1 MAKNRVLGRGLG
13 SLIPNAPKNEES
25 PFPREVVRTLLEPN
39 PDQPRNYMREE
50 PLDSLAESIRQHGV
64 LQPLLVRP
72 FGKGFRIVAGER
84 RWRAAGRAG
93 LEKVPVH
100 VLAGEE
106 EKDLELALLEN
117 VQREDLSP
125 LEVAEALEKL
135 VAGPSM
141 TQEKVAVAM
150 GWSRSAVANKLR
162 LLQLPGEV
170 RLLLAEGRL
179 SEGHCRALLG
189 IEVPEAMV
197 EMAKRAAA
205 MGASVRQIEEWVRRS
220 QDVRPRREASPVAG
234 SLAERCEFLS
244 HQLGLGIRLAG
255 KGNKKTLTLSRL
267 DEEKITWLLNLIED
281 RSGELFPGK

>member
-1 MAKNRVLGRGLG
+1 MAKNRALGRGLG
-13 SLIPNAPKNEES
+13 SLIPNAPREDS
-25 PFPREVVRTLLEPN
+25 AFPREVARTLLEPN
-39 PDQPRNYMREE
+39 PDQPRNLIQEE
-50 PLDSLAESIRQHGV
+50 PLDSLAESIRQHGII
-64 LQPLLVRP
+64 QPLLVRP

-100 VLAGEE
+100 VLPGEGD
-106 EKDLELALLEN
+106 KDLELALLEN

-125 LEVAEALEKL
+125 LEVAEALERL

-141 TQEKVAVAM
+141 TQEKVAAAM

-189 IEVPEAMV
+189 LEAPDEIV

-205 MGASVRQIEEWVRRS
+205 AGASVRQLEQWVRRAQGERS
-220 QDVRPRREASPVAG
+220 REEPTPVAG
-234 SLAERCEFLS
+234 PIVERCEELS
-244 HQLGLGIRLAG
+244 QRFGLGIRIAG
-255 KGNKKTLTLSRL
+255 RGQKKTLSLSRL
-267 DEEKITWLLNLIED
+267 DDEEVARLLDLLED
-281 RSGELFPGK
+281 RAEELFPGK